1 MNLDSIVRG
10 FYASLF
16 VGAIAAMVW
25 GFLAVSLVGLPGW
38 VVLGAWAA
46 GFVIATGYYSQK
58 DDSEERKR
66 S

>member
-16 VGAIAAMVW
+16 VGAASAVVW
-25 GFLAVSLVGLPGW
+25 GFLAVSVVGLPGW
-38 VVLGAWAA
+38 VVLGAWAV

-58 DDSEERKR
+58 DDSEERKQ